1 MIHCISSVNVPW
13 TLPSHRLI
21 ITIKELPSD
30 TRLPTISSHTRPSQL
45 LATVA
50 LLHPSPISPWP
61 RPAAQVARQPAN
73 YIAASFSGI
82 RSGQFSRRSDD
93 RGKKGGRGDRNGEGG

>member
-30 TRLPTISSHTRPSQL
+30 TRFPTISSHTRPSQL

-50 LLHPSPISPWP
+50 LPLPHFPLATP
-61 RPAAQVARQPAN
+61 RRT
-73 YIAASFSGI
+73 
-82 RSGQFSRRSDD
+82 SGQTTCELHSSFIQRHPVRPVLPPIRR
-93 RGKKGGRGDRNGEGG
+93 